1 MLATAPRILE
11 LYAGIGGC
19 AVAVGAGGNIV
30 AALDVDR
37 DALAVYRA
45 NLPHPTMVKNLEWV
59 SSREL
64 AAFDADLWWL
74 SPPCQPFTAK
84 GLRRDHEDR
93 RSRSL
98 LHLTGCIAE
107 VRPARLAFENVPG
120 FAGSVS
126 HGRLRE
132 ALTGTDYQVRETI
145 LCPSDL
151 GWPNRR
157 RRFYLLASRVGNLG
171 PERPPPAGPRRQL
184 SDFLDSEPDPALN
197 LDPKTVEKYRNAL
210 HRVTPEDPA
219 AITACFASGY
229 GRQLVRSGSYLVEPG
244 GTWRRFSPRE
254 VLRLLGF
261 PAEFRL
267 PENLDRTRAYDLVGN
282 SLSIPAVRWAL
293 SCLI

>member
-1 MLATAPRILE
+1 MLAPAPRILE

-19 AVAVGAGGNIV
+19 AVAVGTGGDIV

-37 DALAVYRA
+37 DSLAVYQA
-45 NLPHPTMVKNLEWV
+45 NLPHRTEVKNLEWV

-74 SPPCQPFTAK
+74 SPPCQPFTTK

-98 LHLTGCIAE
+98 LHLARCVAE
-107 VRPARLAFENVPG
+107 VRPARLGLENVPG
-120 FAGSVS
+120 FAGSVT

-132 ALTGTDYQVRETI
+132 ALASGGYEVREAI
-145 LCPSDL
+145 LCPSEL

-157 RRFYLLASRVGNLG
+157 RRFYLLASRVGGLG
-171 PERPPPAGPRRQL
+171 PEPPPPVGPRRPL
-184 SDFLDSEPDPALN
+184 AAFLDREPDPALN
-197 LDPKTVEKYRNAL
+197 LDPTTVERYRDAL
-210 HRVTPEDPA
+210 HRVTADDPA

-244 GTWRRFSPRE
+244 GTWRRFSPGE

-261 PAEFRL
+261 PAEYRL
-267 PENLDRTRAYDLVGN
+267 PEQLAPARAYDLVGN